1 MLSLMFTE
9 FVPIFA
15 RIVATFPKKETFS
28 KKGDP
33 ICQKGPLGDPLKDS
47 AEPCALAK
55 TLNCRVV
62 YFSDFLYPQVRMR
75 CFDQNLLKLEG

>member
-33 ICQKGPLGDPLKDS
+33 ICQKGHTGDPLKDS
-47 AEPCALAK
+47 AEPCALAM

-62 YFSDFLYPQVRMR
+62 YFSVCPGGQK
-75 CFDQNLLKLEG
+75 CELLRGWGKND